1 MIRQNRAPASQRV
14 GILDFGFCILHSAI
28 LHCAGGACKLDPS
41 RPNLD
46 QSRINLRRGLLDFG
60 FWILDSGFWILDSGF
75 WILDSGSGFWIF
87 SSKAVLGGHFCTNTH
102 CGVHT
107 QRGDFLVGFV
117 LYSVL
122 P

>member
-1 MIRQNRAPASQRV
+1 MIRRTRAPASQRV

-46 QSRINLRRGLLDFG
+46 QSRINLRRGILDFG

-75 WILDSGSGFWIF
+75 WILDFGFWIWILDF
-87 SSKAVLGGHFCTNTH
+87 FFKGRAGRSLLHE
-102 CGVHT
+102 HT
-107 QRGDFLVGFV
+107 LRRAYTAG
-117 LYSVL
+117 
-122 P
+122 